1 MKLEN
6 LVEYANSN
14 ERQTVKDAPPVG
26 DTNTDLL
33 TSAQAA
39 KYLKVSMSRIRQL
52 IGDGRIKSHQPTD
65 GRRDHLIKKSDL
77 DEFNANERKENGR
90 PPKDDE

>member
-1 MKLEN
+1 MKLQN
-6 LVEYANSN
+6 LVEYASSN
-14 ERQTVKDAPPVG
+14 ERQTVKDAPPAG

-52 IGDGRIKSHQPTD
+52 IGDGRLKSHQPTD
-65 GRRDHLIKKSDL
+65 GRRDHLIKKADL

-90 PPKDDE
+90 PSKDDE